1 MVMGQVE
8 LFPVI
13 LLRRQQ
19 LHGASLLLKIMEFFY
34 SKYSSGSGGDRSTVT
49 TSYVPFSGAKAQTMG
64 GVTSGGSIWGST
76 GGGSVSG
83 TASGTIS
90 GTANASSVSGNLR
103 NGSVSG
109 VIDAGGGNPTDYTGG
124 SETAPDHIY
133 VRCLIRAKP

>member
-1 MVMGQVE
+1 MTPEPLMVMGQVE

-19 LHGASLLLKIMEFFY
+19 LHGASLLLKIMEFFIP
-34 SKYSSGSGGDRSTVT
+34 STVT
-49 TSYVPFSGAKAQTMG
+49 TSYVPFSGAKVQTMG

-90 GTANASSVSGNLR
+90 GTANASSVLGNLR

-109 VIDAGGGNPTDYTGG
+109 VIDAGGGDPTDYTGG
-124 SETAPDHIY
+124 SETAPDHTY

>member
-1 MVMGQVE
+1 M
-8 LFPVI
+8 
-13 LLRRQQ
+13 
-19 LHGASLLLKIMEFFY
+19 
-34 SKYSSGSGGDRSTVT
+34 T

-90 GTANASSVSGNLR
+90 GTVNASSVSGNLR

-133 VRCLIRAKP
+133 ARCLIRAKP

>member
-1 MVMGQVE
+1 M
-8 LFPVI
+8 
-13 LLRRQQ
+13 
-19 LHGASLLLKIMEFFY
+19 
-34 SKYSSGSGGDRSTVT
+34 T

-109 VIDAGGGNPTDYTGG
+109 VIGAGGGDPTDYTGG

>member
-1 MVMGQVE
+1 MAMGQVE

-19 LHGASLLLKIMEFFY
+19 LHGASLLLKIMEFFIP
-34 SKYSSGSGGDRSTVT
+34 STVATQVGT
-49 TSYVPFSGAKAQTMG
+49 TSYVPFSGAKVQTMG

-109 VIDAGGGNPTDYTGG
+109 VIDAGGGDPTDYTGG